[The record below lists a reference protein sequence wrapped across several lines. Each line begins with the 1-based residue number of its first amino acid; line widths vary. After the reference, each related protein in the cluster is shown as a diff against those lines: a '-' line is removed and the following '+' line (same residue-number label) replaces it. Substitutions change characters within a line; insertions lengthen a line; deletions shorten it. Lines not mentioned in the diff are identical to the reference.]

1 MGEGDSSCAGLV
13 ALIYESQKF
22 PSFGACAVKAELLER
37 AKPRRCLTQDE
48 IADAF
53 QVDTGTLGL
62 WVERYLEEGID
73 GLKRR

>member
-1 MGEGDSSCAGLV
+1 MGEGDSLHGDLV
-13 ALIYESQKF
+13 ALIGGSPKP
-22 PSFGACAVKAELLER
+22 PSFRACAVKVELRER
-37 AKPRRCLTQDE
+37 AKPRRGLTQDE

-73 GLKRR
+73 GLKRL